1 MQHIFKLLMSDCVLN
16 ILFWLVLGWSD
27 DLSAAADSDF
37 GRGGE
42 KAAESAAAAHAAL
55 RESLAHAALGNEKAD
70 NNNNAIGD
78 RQIGAKF
85 HFGLKV

>member
-42 KAAESAAAAHAAL
+42 KAAESAAAHAAL

-70 NNNNAIGD
+70 NNNNAIDD